1 MTQSSTVAIAVALG
15 LWLGLG
21 AMAGNATAM
30 DQYRWS
36 KRPVV
41 VFAPS
46 GDDPR
51 LVRQRAL
58 LQQSGRGLAERDV
71 AVITVVGARVSTD
84 LGRGPGMGADALR
97 RRFGVPADAFRAI
110 LVGKDGGAKLS
121 SREPIPARALFGT
134 IDAMPMRADE
144 MRRR

>member
-1 MTQSSTVAIAVALG
+1 MTQTRSFTLAFALG
-15 LWLGLG
+15 LA
-21 AMAGNATAM
+21 AMAGEADAM

-41 VFAPS
+41 VFAPTES
-46 GDDPR
+46 DAR

-58 LQQSGRGLAERDV
+58 LQQARGGLAERDV
-71 AVITVVGARVSTD
+71 VVITVAGTRVATV
-84 LGRGPGMGADALR
+84 LGRGPGVGADALR

-110 LVGKDGGAKLS
+110 LVGKDGGVKLS
-121 SREPIPARALFGT
+121 SREPFSPRTLFGT